1 MDLFT
6 NNDLYDDDSYAF
18 DADWKIGKKP
28 ETDMKKIV
36 FNIDKPET
44 DLKKIEFN
52 INVNNDKIDDMN
64 DDKAV
69 HLNDGLVDD
78 NNTNIEESEVQQ
90 KQDDWHNYFCTI
102 VENELQPSHQ
112 VEDQNKTND
121 GELVMAYDKILATRH
136 YTQEYSMHYTL
147 NQITAVLVI

>member
-1 MDLFT
+1 
-6 NNDLYDDDSYAF
+6 
-18 DADWKIGKKP
+18 
-28 ETDMKKIV
+28 MKKIV

-90 KQDDWHNYFCTI
+90 KQDD
-102 VENELQPSHQ
+102 
-112 VEDQNKTND
+112 
-121 GELVMAYDKILATRH
+121 
-136 YTQEYSMHYTL
+136 
-147 NQITAVLVI
+147 